1 MKLRKVS
8 ALILAAVMLAATL
21 AGCAGGDDAANGNNS
36 GGTGTPTQAVTDSDA
51 DSDVN
56 KDADKDEERV
66 HLELYAM
73 SFGGNNDSLS
83 KVNDAV
89 NEYIGELI
97 NAEVKLNIINY
108 GSYAQQVNLMMSG
121 SEPVDLMLST
131 GPLTSSLAGQGA
143 LSPLDE
149 LVEEYGQ
156 DIISVMGRDVLASC
170 KYGGVTFAVPT
181 NRDLARSICYY
192 YREDIN
198 ESLGLG
204 LENAKT
210 LEDIEKCFEI
220 MHEKDPN
227 MAGIAGNNT
236 SSLLQTWDWDPI
248 SNNYGVLLNL
258 GAELKVE
265 NLFESE
271 SYISMVNRM
280 HEWYQKGYI
289 YKEITTSTV
298 SNPDLFATGKMLG
311 FFANGNP
318 TSDNSQSQMLSGPIA
333 HIELV
338 EPYMSSTTVQTACW
352 TIPHNSQNP
361 EKAMQLLNLMY
372 TDPVLVNLLCYG
384 IEGENYVVKDAELGI
399 IGYPEGQ
406 NALTRTYDNTLG
418 WTWGNMLI
426 GYTWEGDDPDVHE
439 QMIEFNNSA
448 VRSKAL
454 GFTFDPT
461 NVQNETTACSNV
473 AAKYTIGIE
482 SGSLDPATALPAF
495 QEELKSAGIDVIIA
509 EKQRQLDEWAA
520 VNGVK

>member
-1 MKLRKVS
+1 MKMRKLTVWTMAACVTAS
-8 ALILAAVMLAATL
+8 TLAA
-21 AGCAGGDDAANGNNS
+21 AGFAQS
-36 GGTGTPTQAVTDSDA
+36 GKA
-51 DSDVN
+51 
-56 KDADKDEERV
+56 EEETA

-73 SFGGNNDSLS
+73 SFGGNNDSLE
-83 KVNDAV
+83 KVNQAV
-89 NEYIGELI
+89 NDYIKPLI
-97 NAEVKLNIINY
+97 HADVKLNIVNY

-131 GPLTSSLAGQGA
+131 GPLTSNLAGQGA
-143 LSPLDE
+143 LTELDE
-149 LVEEYGQ
+149 LLENYGGDIVE
-156 DIISVMGRDVLASC
+156 VMGEDILASC
-170 KYGGVTFAVPT
+170 RYGGEVYAVPT
-181 NRDLARSICYY
+181 NRDLARSVCYY
-192 YREDIN
+192 YRDDIN
-198 ESLGLG
+198 QELGLG

-220 MHEKDPN
+220 MHEKDPD

-236 SSLLQTWDWDPI
+236 QSLMGAWNWDAI

-258 GAELKVE
+258 GEELKVE
-265 NLFESE
+265 NLYESE
-271 SYISMVNRM
+271 DYIKMVKLM

-289 YKEITTSTV
+289 FQEITTSTV

-318 TSDNSQSQMLSGPIA
+318 TSDNSQSQMLGGPIK

-352 TIPHNSQNP
+352 TIPHNSENP
-361 EKAMQLLNLMY
+361 EKAMELLNLMY

-384 IEGENYVVKDAELGI
+384 IEGENYVVKDAENGI
-399 IGYPEGQ
+399 IGYPDGQ
-406 NALTRTYDNTLG
+406 NSQTKTYDNTIG

-426 GYTWEGDDPDVHE
+426 GYTWEGDDPDVHA

-448 VRSKAL
+448 KRSKAL

-461 NVQNETTACSNV
+461 NVQNETTACANV

-482 SGSLDPATALPAF
+482 SGALDPDEALPKF
-495 QEELKSAGIDVIIA
+495 QEELKSAGIDQIIE
-509 EKQRQLDEWAA
+509 EKQRQLDEWAVA
-520 VNGVK
+520 NAE